1 MKSGIIGFEQY
12 RARTQKHAIH
22 HSSRSPCPTL
32 IDQESDTPMTNSSH
46 ETSAEEYDAILRKLD
61 ILLRK
66 HQGISPNSA
75 LAKASAS
82 AGAHSRPISFSG
94 AAPEQISLTA
104 ADNIPTL
111 TEVVHLVPSML
122 SPYSDIT
129 ALLEQILDSALNDA
143 NIELSSEARKTLVQA
158 LESRLFGL

>member
-1 MKSGIIGFEQY
+1 
-12 RARTQKHAIH
+12 
-22 HSSRSPCPTL
+22 
-32 IDQESDTPMTNSSH
+32 MTNSSD

-61 ILLRK
+61 MLLRK
-66 HQGISPNSA
+66 HQGASLASA
-75 LAKASAS
+75 LGK
-82 AGAHSRPISFSG
+82 AGADADSRSISLSR

-111 TEVVHLVPSML
+111 TEIVQPAPLML
-122 SPYSDIT
+122 SPYSDRA

-143 NIELSSEARKTLVQA
+143 NVELSSEARKTLVQA

>member
-1 MKSGIIGFEQY
+1 
-12 RARTQKHAIH
+12 
-22 HSSRSPCPTL
+22 
-32 IDQESDTPMTNSSH
+32 MTNSSD

-61 ILLRK
+61 MLLRK
-66 HQGISPNSA
+66 HQGASLASA
-75 LAKASAS
+75 LGK
-82 AGAHSRPISFSG
+82 AGADADSRSISLSG

-111 TEVVHLVPSML
+111 TEIVQPAPLML
-122 SPYSDIT
+122 SPYSDRA

-143 NIELSSEARKTLVQA
+143 NVELSSEARKTLVQA

>member
-1 MKSGIIGFEQY
+1 
-12 RARTQKHAIH
+12 
-22 HSSRSPCPTL
+22 
-32 IDQESDTPMTNSSH
+32 MTNSSD

-75 LAKASAS
+75 LAKASA
-82 AGAHSRPISFSG
+82 GAHSRPISFSG

-111 TEVVHLVPSML
+111 TEVVQLAPSML

-143 NIELSSEARKTLVQA
+143 NVELSSEARKTLVQA